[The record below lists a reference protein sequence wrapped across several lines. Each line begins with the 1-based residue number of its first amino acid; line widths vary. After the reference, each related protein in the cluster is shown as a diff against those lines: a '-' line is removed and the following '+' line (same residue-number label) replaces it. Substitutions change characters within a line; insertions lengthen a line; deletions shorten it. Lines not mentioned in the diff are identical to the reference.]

1 MMQVINSE
9 NTLIE
14 ESDSNPM
21 QATLDNPDYLGD
33 TDKTAASA
41 SNFSLVE
48 TTNYEGKPAIQ
59 ITGKLV
65 DDDQALTSG
74 EVGILLI
81 HTKSGNSIWLDAR
94 DSQIDQD
101 GNFETWIRTL
111 ENDNP
116 SGTWYIS
123 QVRVK
128 DDAGNQTYDNF
139 SQDSSPLKVVLNN
152 SSYSG
157 GQSGDASGTD
167 FTAPAYADLAVS
179 ISGENLTISGVV
191 VDPNGID
198 DFYIRFKNAEDAS
211 ASKIHI
217 NINDSDIDDNGSFS
231 KTVGLDNYISGTY
244 IADDWRLEDDL
255 GNSVGGSISTGA
267 TESPELGLSFA
278 WTNAELDS
286 TDKSVPVLSN
296 LVTTVVNDGDDT
308 YTLKVTGTATDTSD
322 IQYVSFRFQNVN
334 DPNASDI
341 NISASSFDASGNFT
355 INANLDDKKGGTW
368 NATRVEV
375 KDKVGN
381 SESKEIDSGGS
392 GSALNGLTFDLNTAT
407 ENASDKTAAVLSDL
421 SATVTADGDGTFSL
435 VFSGTATDDSSMD
448 YLMGRFENTSDG
460 SEMWIYVW
468 SNYFTGSSFS
478 RTVSGPDLDNKT
490 SGKYVLTQ
498 LRTRDQSGN
507 EKEVTLYN
515 GGLGSPIENLSF
527 NYGAVPTDISFSG
540 TTIAEETLG
549 ASLGEVKVNGVDND
563 GLYTLAITGTDASS
577 LEISSKGYLRLKD
590 NVKLDYETKT
600 TLEFTITATNATN
613 DSYSE
618 NFTINVIDNGLSGSS
633 IASSG
638 FIVIDIDSNDLGISD
653 TMLPGNNSGDI
664 QQGLTNSSYE
674 HDDLSEL
681 GIELETYSNEVED
694 LLELDNQNSELDLAR
709 ELEANIN
716 ASTSNE
722 IGSFN
727 NIHSAFTPEQEEEDL
742 LIINE
747 II

>member
-1 MMQVINSE
+1 M
-9 NTLIE
+9 
-14 ESDSNPM
+14 
-21 QATLDNPDYLGD
+21 
-33 TDKTAASA
+33 
-41 SNFSLVE
+41 
-48 TTNYEGKPAIQ
+48 
-59 ITGKLV
+59 
-65 DDDQALTSG
+65 
-74 EVGILLI
+74 
-81 HTKSGNSIWLDAR
+81 
-94 DSQIDQD
+94 
-101 GNFETWIRTL
+101 
-111 ENDNP
+111 
-116 SGTWYIS
+116 
-123 QVRVK
+123 
-128 DDAGNQTYDNF
+128 
-139 SQDSSPLKVVLNN
+139 
-152 SSYSG
+152 
-157 GQSGDASGTD
+157 
-167 FTAPAYADLAVS
+167 
-179 ISGENLTISGVV
+179 
-191 VDPNGID
+191 
-198 DFYIRFKNAEDAS
+198 
-211 ASKIHI
+211 
-217 NINDSDIDDNGSFS
+217 
-231 KTVGLDNYISGTY
+231 
-244 IADDWRLEDDL
+244 
-255 GNSVGGSISTGA
+255 
-267 TESPELGLSFA
+267 
-278 WTNAELDS
+278 
-286 TDKSVPVLSN
+286 
-296 LVTTVVNDGDDT
+296 
-308 YTLKVTGTATDTSD
+308 TGTATDTSD

-381 SESKEIDSGGS
+381 FESKEIDSGGS

-727 NIHSAFTPEQEEEDL
+727 NIHSAFTPEQDEEDL